1 MILFYP
7 RAIVIYQNPGFP
19 KGEAVS
25 LKILIVDD
33 LKSMREEFASVCR
46 LFLPDALIDEAE
58 DVPRAMELLQ
68 KQAPPYDAVFTDI
81 NMPDI
86 SGLKLITA
94 IRELSPYKT
103 VPLIVISAL
112 TGRQDV
118 ERAIQL
124 GANGYL
130 LRPLQKDDFEI
141 IFTAYLQPLL
151 QRQRSGSHRIP
162 K

>member
-1 MILFYP
+1 M
-7 RAIVIYQNPGFP
+7 
-19 KGEAVS
+19 S
-25 LKILIVDD
+25 LKLLIVDD
-33 LKSMREEFASVCR
+33 LKAMREEFASVCR
-46 LFLPDALIDEAE
+46 QFLPDARIDEAE
-58 DVPRAMELLQ
+58 DVPQAMDILQ
-68 KQAPPYDAVFTDI
+68 KQTPPYDAVFTDI

-86 SGLKLITA
+86 SGLKLITG
-94 IRELSPYKT
+94 IRELLPYKN
-103 VPLIVISAL
+103 VPLVVISTL

-141 IFTAYLQPLL
+141 VFTAYLQPLL
-151 QRQRSGSHRIP
+151 QRRRSGTHRLP